1 MRIMNV
7 HLLQH
12 DFVRIS
18 QGRDRRG
25 RIMVVEE
32 EEEGIRKG
40 LNARGLKAH

>member
-25 RIMVVEE
+25 RIMVEEEEEKE

-40 LNARGLKAH
+40 LNA